1 MHHLCRIDRHTRH
14 EWRVTIQ
21 RRNQSCLRNFSD
33 RRHGGR
39 DQVLAAARAYRDEI
53 LAQHPP
59 MTRQERWQV
68 LKKHNQSGVS
78 GVTRLE
84 PPDHNGQEPVGTAYW
99 VARWPGEGK
108 RIRQRRFSVTTYGEW
123 GAYLRAVEARQH
135 GLATL
140 VDDEAA

>member
-1 MHHLCRIDRHTRH
+1 
-14 EWRVTIQ
+14 
-21 RRNQSCLRNFSD
+21 
-33 RRHGGR
+33 
-39 DQVLAAARAYRDEI
+39 
-53 LAQHPP
+53 
-59 MTRQERWQV
+59 MTRQERCQV

-84 PPDHNGQEPVGTAYW
+84 PPDHDGQRTVGTVYW

-108 RIRQRRFSVTTYGEW
+108 KIRQRRFSVTKYGEW
-123 GAYLRAVEARQH
+123 GAYLKAVQARQH

>member
-1 MHHLCRIDRHTRH
+1 M
-14 EWRVTIQ
+14 
-21 RRNQSCLRNFSD
+21 
-33 RRHGGR
+33 
-39 DQVLAAARAYRDEI
+39 
-53 LAQHPP
+53 
-59 MTRQERWQV
+59 

-84 PPDHNGQEPVGTAYW
+84 PPDHGGQQTAVTVYW
-99 VARWPGEGK
+99 VARWPGEGR